1 MNTQITWSEADLV
14 RLIEGRTSESL
25 TLDFKAC
32 DALSTSDSKKNEL
45 SKDVA
50 AMANSAGGV
59 LIYGVR
65 ELDHVAT
72 QLDEGY
78 DPSVITKEWLE
89 QVINSRI
96 QRRIDGIRIHQI
108 QLLTQRP
115 GKVAYVVEV
124 PQSSRAPHQ
133 SWDKKFYR
141 RYNFESVPMEE
152 YEVRDVANRSSAPDL
167 EVNFQLRPNVQGTSA
182 DQGLGEWSS
191 TDLYPAIFNNSPTPA
206 EYASIHVFID
216 SRLHV
221 TPPIGM
227 LKATEIQVLL
237 GTVPQTCNHYHL
249 NWAVPH
255 KMPIFEGTRL
265 MLTEDGSLVVAP
277 PQPGNYV
284 VGWQVLAPRMSTR
297 TQMYVMVAAN
307 NGCIL
312 QPGSA

>member
-1 MNTQITWSEADLV
+1 MNTQVTWSEADLV
-14 RLIEGRTSESL
+14 RLIESRASESL

-32 DALSTSDSKKNEL
+32 EALSTSDSKKNEL

-96 QRRIDGIRIHQI
+96 QRRIEGIRIHQI
-108 QLLTQRP
+108 HLLTQRP
-115 GKVAYVVEV
+115 GRVAYVVEV

-152 YEVRDVANRSSAPDL
+152 YEIRDVANRSSAPDL
-167 EVNFQLRPNVQGTSA
+167 EINFQPRPNAQSTSD
-182 DQGLGEWSS
+182 DQGPGEWSI
-191 TDLYPAIFNNSPTPA
+191 TDLYPAISNNAPTPA
-206 EYASIHVFID
+206 EYASVHIYID
-216 SRLHV
+216 SRLQV
-221 TPPIGM
+221 TPPRGM
-227 LKATEIQVLL
+227 VNATEIQVLL
-237 GTVPQTCNHYHL
+237 GTAPQTCNHYHL

-255 KMPIFEGTRL
+255 KMPIFEGLRL
-265 MLTEDGSLVVAP
+265 TLTDDGSLLVAP
-277 PQPGNYV
+277 PQPGTYA
-284 VGWQVLAPRMSTR
+284 VGWKVHAPRMSAK
-297 TQMYVMVAAN
+297 TQMYVLVAAP
-307 NGCIL
+307 NGCVL
-312 QPGSA
+312 LPGGA